1 MISFFLNFQVGN
13 GPEATGKKMI
23 GMYYEG
29 KLKSNNKGKLFKIIT
44 TLEFLISVGPY

>member
-29 KLKSNNKGKLFKIIT
+29 KLKSNNKGRLFKNIT
-44 TLEFLISVGPY
+44 TLQ